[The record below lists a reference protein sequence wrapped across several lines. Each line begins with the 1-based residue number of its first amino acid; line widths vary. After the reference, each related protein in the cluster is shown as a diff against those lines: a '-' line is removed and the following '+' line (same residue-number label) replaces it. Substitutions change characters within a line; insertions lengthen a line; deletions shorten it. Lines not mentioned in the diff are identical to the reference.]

1 MTRNAVKLSPKD
13 NVASALAPL
22 SKGQTAAIQY
32 HSDPIEQVALIEDVP
47 FGFKLAVRDIK
58 NGEPILKYGMI
69 MGVATRDIKAGE
81 MVHVQNCQ
89 GARAH

>member
-22 SKGQTAAIQY
+22 AKGQVAAIQY
-32 HSDPIEQVALIEDVP
+32 HDEPIEQITLIEDVP
-47 FGFKLAVRDIK
+47 FGFKLAARDIK
-58 NGEPILKYGMI
+58 KGEAILKYGMV